1 VLAALEQQDGREL
14 RLLTCELREQEPD
27 ADARWGWLARR
38 LVQEELIV
46 ESDDGA
52 QRLYLRATGRHYL
65 RRPWPLTWADA
76 A

>member
-14 RLLTCELREQEPD
+14 RALTRELQELDP
-27 ADARWGWLARR
+27 AAEARWGWLARR
-38 LVQEELIV
+38 LVQEQLIG

-65 RRPWPLTWADA
+65 KRPWPLTWAA
-76 A
+76 TA